1 ASTRRS
7 RRTASTPPKNGHD
20 EAVMTWHKVARASE
34 LAPGDVRA
42 VEIDGRALVLV
53 RDGDRIFATQRTC
66 LHQGGDLS
74 EGIVSRGFL
83 ICPVHGWKFEVATGK
98 HELSPETCLAT
109 YAVRIEGDD
118 VWVDSTPRRQLWQ
131 P

>member
-1 ASTRRS
+1 
-7 RRTASTPPKNGHD
+7 
-20 EAVMTWHKVARASE
+20 MTWVRVGSVRD
-34 LAPGDVRA
+34 LAPGEVKA
-42 VEIDGRALVLV
+42 IEVGGRAIALA
-53 RDGDRIFATQRTC
+53 RDGDAYFATQRAC

-83 ICPVHGWKFEVATGK
+83 ICPVHGWKFDVATGV
-98 HELSPETCLAT
+98 HEISPETCLVT

-118 VWVDSTPRRQLWQ
+118 VLVDPTPRRKSWQ

>member
-1 ASTRRS
+1 
-7 RRTASTPPKNGHD
+7 
-20 EAVMTWHKVARASE
+20 MTWVVVAKVGD
-34 LAPGDVRA
+34 LAPGDVKA
-42 VEIDGRALVLV
+42 IEVGGRAMALA
-53 RDGDRIFATQRTC
+53 RHGDAYFATQRAC

-83 ICPVHGWKFEVATGK
+83 ICPVHGWKFD
-98 HELSPETCLAT
+98 ELSPETCLVT

-118 VWVDSTPRRQLWQ
+118 VLVDPTPRRKSWQ

>member
-1 ASTRRS
+1 
-7 RRTASTPPKNGHD
+7 
-20 EAVMTWHKVARASE
+20 MTWVRVAAVGD

-42 VEIDGRALVLV
+42 VVAGGREMALV
-53 RDGDRIFATQRTC
+53 REGDRYYATQRQC

-83 ICPVHGWKFEVATGK
+83 ICPVHGWKFRVSNGV
-98 HELSPETCLAT
+98 HELSPETCLVT

-118 VWVDSTPRRQLWQ
+118 VLVDPTPRRQLWQ
-131 P
+131 PP

>member
-1 ASTRRS
+1 
-7 RRTASTPPKNGHD
+7 
-20 EAVMTWHKVARASE
+20 MTWHKVARTSD
-34 LAPGDVRA
+34 LAPGDLRA
-42 VEIDGRALVLV
+42 IEVDGRAVVLV
-53 RDGDRIFATQRTC
+53 REGDQFFATQRTC

-83 ICPVHGWKFEVATGK
+83 ICPVHGWKFEVATGR
-98 HELSPETCLAT
+98 HPLSPETCLAT

-118 VWVDSTPRRQLWQ
+118 VWVDSTPRRQPWQ